1 MRGLC
6 FGLRKLGRPNFGFS
20 IIFFIGW
27 CASTSSLTA
36 QSNPLAD
43 TIWDGNA
50 EIIVPKLIWKNE
62 RPKFNR
68 VETVSTIKF
77 QVPIQLWF
85 WGANDNPANAM
96 CVCFNARKVGADPLR
111 AELTMPIGQLPSWA
125 ITQLQQIHAR
135 RPRKDDSIYLF
146 SGNYG
151 RYNFSS
157 RTKKATFQLRNVDES
172 TESADPTIDWRIEG
186 SISTAANRISK
197 ATFVFTRPTSLSRID
212 SYPVRPGDENLISFQ
227 GNITGTI
234 LNLAKSSSKPSDQ
247 AAAQFSKF
255 FDLQDQSP

>member
-1 MRGLC
+1 MIRTLPH
-6 FGLRKLGRPNFGFS
+6 LLGVTCLSLFS
-20 IIFFIGW
+20 V
-27 CASTSSLTA
+27 CVVEA

-50 EIIVPKLIWKNE
+50 EITIPKLVWKNE
-62 RPKFNR
+62 RPQFNR

-85 WGANDNPANAM
+85 WGQNDSPSNAIS
-96 CVCFNARKVGADPLR
+96 VCFNARKVGADPLR

-125 ITQLQQIHAR
+125 ITQLQQIHAQ

-146 SGNYG
+146 PGNYG
-151 RYNFSS
+151 LYNFSS
-157 RTKKATFQLRNVDES
+157 RTKKATFQLKNVDE
-172 TESADPTIDWRIEG
+172 TDDPTIDWRIEG
-186 SISTAANRISK
+186 SISTSANRISK

-212 SYPVRPGDENLISFQ
+212 NSYPVRPGDENLISFQ

-234 LNLAKSSSKPSDQ
+234 LNLVKSTAKPSDQ

>member
-1 MRGLC
+1 MNSRI
-6 FGLRKLGRPNFGFS
+6 P
-20 IIFFIGW
+20 FIMAAVLSCGW
-27 CASTSSLTA
+27 SLVMGQTA
-36 QSNPLAD
+36 NPLAD

-96 CVCFNARKVGADPLR
+96 SVCFNARKVGADPLR
-111 AELTMPIGQLPSWA
+111 AELTMPFGQLPSWA

-135 RPRKDDSIYLF
+135 RPRKDDSIYLYP
-146 SGNYG
+146 GNYG
-151 RYNFSS
+151 LYYFNS

-234 LNLAKSSSKPSDQ
+234 LNLVKSTAKPSDQ

>member
-1 MRGLC
+1 M
-6 FGLRKLGRPNFGFS
+6 
-20 IIFFIGW
+20 IFRLTFLVAVILFCGW
-27 CASTSSLTA
+27 SLVMGETA
-36 QSNPLAD
+36 NPLAD

-50 EIIVPKLIWKNE
+50 EIIIPKLIWKNE

-68 VETVSTIKF
+68 VETVSAIKF

-96 CVCFNARKVGADPLR
+96 SVCFNARKVGADPLR
-111 AELTMPIGQLPSWA
+111 AELTMPFGQLPSWA
-125 ITQLQQIHAR
+125 STQLQQIHQR
-135 RPRKDDSIYLF
+135 RPGKSDTVYLWP
-146 SGNYG
+146 GNYG
-151 RYNFSS
+151 LYNFSS
-157 RTKKATFQLRNVDES
+157 RTKKATFQLKNVNES
-172 TESADPTIDWRIEG
+172 TGSADPTIDWRIEG
-186 SISTAANRISK
+186 SISTSANRISK
-197 ATFVFTRPTSLSRID
+197 ATFVFTLPTSLSRLD

-234 LNLAKSSSKPSDQ
+234 LNLVKSTAKPSDQ

>member
-1 MRGLC
+1 MKNACRLRTVGGLMLA
-6 FGLRKLGRPNFGFS
+6 F
-20 IIFFIGW
+20 IIFSGTL
-27 CASTSSLTA
+27 AKA
-36 QSNPLAD
+36 NPLAD

-50 EIIVPKLIWKNE
+50 EITVPKLAWKKE

-96 CVCFNARKVGADPLR
+96 SVCFNARKVGADPLR
-111 AELTMPIGQLPSWA
+111 AELTMLFGQLPSWA
-125 ITQLQQIHAR
+125 IEQLKQIHQR
-135 RPRKDDSIYLF
+135 RPGKSDTVYLWPG
-146 SGNYG
+146 SYG
-151 RYNFSS
+151 LYNFNK
-157 RTKKATFQLRNVDES
+157 RTKKATVQLRNVNES
-172 TESADPTIDWRIEG
+172 TGSDDPTIDWRIEG

-197 ATFVFTRPTSLSRID
+197 ATFVFTLPTSLSRLD
-212 SYPVRPGDENLISFQ
+212 SRPVRPGDENLISFQ
-227 GNITGTI
+227 GNVTGTI
-234 LNLAKSSSKPSDQ
+234 LNLSKSAAKPSDQ

>member
-1 MRGLC
+1 MK
-6 FGLRKLGRPNFGFS
+6 KLIIVGFICTQWGPFLGNFS
-20 IIFFIGW
+20 AI
-27 CASTSSLTA
+27 A
-36 QSNPLAD
+36 QSKPLAD

-50 EIIVPKLIWKNE
+50 EITVPKLIWKNE

-96 CVCFNARKVGADPLR
+96 SVCFNARKVGADPLR
-111 AELTMPIGQLPSWA
+111 AELTMFFGQLPSWA
-125 ITQLQQIHAR
+125 IEQLKQIHQR
-135 RPRKDDSIYLF
+135 RPGKSDTVYLWPG
-146 SGNYG
+146 SYG
-151 RYNFSS
+151 LYNFNV
-157 RTKKATFQLRNVDES
+157 RTKKATVQLRNVIDYREDRP
-172 TESADPTIDWRIEG
+172 TEDYRVEG
-186 SISTAANRISK
+186 SISTSANRISK
-197 ATFVFTRPTSLSRID
+197 ATFVFTSPLSLSKLH
-212 SYPVRPGDENLISFQ
+212 SGETVRPGDENIISFQ

-234 LNLAKSSSKPSDQ
+234 LNLVKSTAKPSDQ

>member
-1 MRGLC
+1 MKGAVRSFPRTA
-6 FGLRKLGRPNFGFS
+6 FGPKAV
-20 IIFFIGW
+20 FFIGW
-27 CASTSSLTA
+27 CAWTSCLTA

-50 EIIVPKLIWKNE
+50 EITVPKLAWKKE

-85 WGANDNPANAM
+85 WGANDSPANAM
-96 CVCFNARKVGADPLR
+96 SVCYNARKVGASPLR
-111 AELTMPIGQLPSWA
+111 AELTMLLGQLPSWA
-125 ITQLQQIHAR
+125 STQLEQIHQR
-135 RPRKDDSIYLF
+135 RPGKSDTVYLKPG
-146 SGNYG
+146 SYG
-151 RYNFSS
+151 LYTFNKK
-157 RTKKATFQLRNVDES
+157 TKKATVQLRNVSEQREDRPME
-172 TESADPTIDWRIEG
+172 DFRVEG
-186 SISTAANRISK
+186 SISTSANRISK
-197 ATFVFTRPTSLSRID
+197 ATFVFTLPTSLSRLD
-212 SYPVRPGDENLISFQ
+212 SYPVRPGDENMISFQ

-234 LNLAKSSSKPSDQ
+234 LNLVKSTSKPSDQ

>member
-1 MRGLC
+1 MGQ
-6 FGLRKLGRPNFGFS
+6 
-20 IIFFIGW
+20 
-27 CASTSSLTA
+27 TA
-36 QSNPLAD
+36 NPLAD

-50 EIIVPKLIWKNE
+50 EIIIPKLIWKNE

-96 CVCFNARKVGADPLR
+96 SVCFNARKVGADPLR
-111 AELTMPIGQLPSWA
+111 AELTMPFGQLPNWA
-125 ITQLQQIHAR
+125 STQLEQIHQR
-135 RPRKDDSIYLF
+135 RPGKSDTVYLWPG
-146 SGNYG
+146 SYG
-151 RYNFSS
+151 FYNFNV
-157 RTKKATFQLRNVDES
+157 RTKKATVQLRNVIDYREDRP
-172 TESADPTIDWRIEG
+172 TEDYRVEG
-186 SISTAANRISK
+186 SISTSANRISK
-197 ATFVFTRPTSLSRID
+197 ATFVFTSPLSLSKLN
-212 SYPVRPGDENLISFQ
+212 SGETVRPGDENIISFQ

-234 LNLAKSSSKPSDQ
+234 LNLVKSTAKPSDQ

>member
-1 MRGLC
+1 MRSFPRTA
-6 FGLRKLGRPNFGFS
+6 FGPKAV
-20 IIFFIGW
+20 FFIGW
-27 CASTSSLTA
+27 CAWTSCLTA

-50 EIIVPKLIWKNE
+50 EITVPKLAWKKE

-96 CVCFNARKVGADPLR
+96 SVCFNARKVGADPLR
-111 AELTMPIGQLPSWA
+111 AELTMPFGQLPSWA
-125 ITQLQQIHAR
+125 STQLEQIHQR
-135 RPRKDDSIYLF
+135 RPGKSDTVYLWP
-146 SGNYG
+146 GNYG
-151 RYNFSS
+151 LYNFSS
-157 RTKKATFQLRNVDES
+157 RTKKATFQLKNVNES
-172 TESADPTIDWRIEG
+172 TGSADPTIDWRIEG
-186 SISTAANRISK
+186 SISTSANRISK
-197 ATFVFTRPTSLSRID
+197 ATFVFTLPTSLSRLD

-234 LNLAKSSSKPSDQ
+234 LNLSKSAAKPSDQ